1 MHTDDA
7 FVVIVSEKVFVT
19 IETNDEFVMV
29 GSAAQCSAVQCSA
42 VQAFDPRRRR
52 VSSDQ
57 HRRRVHT
64 DGVLIVIHTT
74 AS

>member
-7 FVVIVSEKVFVT
+7 FVIIGSETVFVT

-29 GSAAQCSAVQCSA
+29 GSAAQCSAVQAC
-42 VQAFDPRRRR
+42 DPRRRR